1 LRVLPVWEL
10 DFGNMGG
17 ASRIATA
24 KVKHDPD
31 YQERYGILHGPAK
44 NLSPELQA
52 RIKKMAKRIC
62 RTLSIDGYARIDFRL
77 SAENVP
83 YFIEAN
89 PNPEI
94 AKSQEFAHAAE
105 HDGIK
110 YRDLL
115 NRIVALGINRAT
127 TAAVGR

>member
-1 LRVLPVWEL
+1 
-10 DFGNMGG
+10 
-17 ASRIATA
+17 
-24 KVKHDPD
+24 
-31 YQERYGILHGPAK
+31 
-44 NLSPELQA
+44 
-52 RIKKMAKRIC
+52 MAKRIC
-62 RTLSIDGYARIDFRL
+62 RTLGIDGYARVDFRL
-77 SAENVP
+77 SADNVP

-115 NRIVALGINRAT
+115 RRIVALGIRRAGP
-127 TAAVGR
+127 GRVMG